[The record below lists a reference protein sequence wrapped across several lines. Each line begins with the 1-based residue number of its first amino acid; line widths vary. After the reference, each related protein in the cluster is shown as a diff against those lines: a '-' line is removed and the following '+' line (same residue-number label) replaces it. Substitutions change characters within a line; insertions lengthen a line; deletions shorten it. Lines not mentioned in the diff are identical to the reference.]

1 MTGLSDTAALAS
13 IGAAAREL
21 KLPTV
26 RADAARLAEIAVR
39 ERHTHLGYLA
49 EILSAEVDDRTSRRR
64 ARRIAEARF
73 PRTKRLADFSTD
85 AIPGIAATL
94 AVLASGA
101 WIDAGEPVVTLGDS
115 GTGKTHL
122 LIGLGLAAC
131 EQGRRVRYA
140 TTAALVNELAE
151 AAGQRQLSRVV
162 ARYGR
167 LDLLLLDE
175 LGYVQLDSRGAEL
188 LFQIITEREERASIA
203 IGTNLPF
210 SEWGTVFPDPRLV
223 AAIVDR
229 VTFNAHILETGTHSY
244 RLAASKTASRARRS
258 RQNDDRG
265 A

>member
-1 MTGLSDTAALAS
+1 MTGVSDTAALAA

-39 ERHTHLGYLA
+39 ERQTHLAYLA
-49 EILSAEVDDRTSRRR
+49 ELLSAEIDDRTGRRR
-64 ARRIAEARF
+64 TRRIAEARF
-73 PRTKRLADFSTD
+73 PRLKRLADFNPG
-85 AIPGIAATL
+85 AIPGIAAQL
-94 AVLASGA
+94 ATLASGA
-101 WIDAGEPVVTLGDS
+101 WIDAGEPVVALGDS

-140 TTAALVNELAE
+140 TTAQLASELAE
-151 AAGQRQLSRVV
+151 AAGNRQLSRVV
-162 ARYGR
+162 GRYGR

-175 LGYVQLDSRGAEL
+175 LGYVQLDPRGAEL

-229 VTFNAHILETGTHSY
+229 VTFNAHIVETGTESY
-244 RLAASKTASRARRS
+244 RLATSKTTTRRK
-258 RQNDDRG
+258 RM

>member
-1 MTGLSDTAALAS
+1 VTGLSDTAALAS

-64 ARRIAEARF
+64 ARRITEARF
-73 PRTKRLADFSTD
+73 PRLKRLADFSTD

-94 AVLASGA
+94 ATLAAGA
-101 WIDAGEPVVTLGDS
+101 WIDAGEPVVALGDS

-151 AAGQRQLSRVV
+151 AAGQHQLSRVV

-167 LDLLLLDE
+167 LDLLLLD
-175 LGYVQLDSRGAEL
+175 LCRHRDYAE
-188 LFQIITEREERASIA
+188 EPA
-203 IGTNLPF
+203 GP
-210 SEWGTVFPDPRLV
+210 
-223 AAIVDR
+223 
-229 VTFNAHILETGTHSY
+229 
-244 RLAASKTASRARRS
+244 AR
-258 RQNDDRG
+258 
-265 A
+265 